1 MPMKIESGDNGTSKV
16 IYGKIM
22 TIEEIITSEI
32 AYCVY
37 LKQNSYI

>member
-1 MPMKIESGDNGTSKV
+1 MGPPKLFMA
-16 IYGKIM
+16 KIM

-32 AYCVY
+32 AYRVY